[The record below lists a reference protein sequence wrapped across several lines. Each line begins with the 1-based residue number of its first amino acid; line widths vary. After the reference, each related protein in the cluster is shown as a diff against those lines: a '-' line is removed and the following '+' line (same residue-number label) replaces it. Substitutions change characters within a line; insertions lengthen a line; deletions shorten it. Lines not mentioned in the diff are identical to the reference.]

1 MRKIIIFLIVFSI
14 LFVGCSEPAQ
24 QQTVKKSE
32 GKNLMVENKSTST
45 TKYAEQLKSCVNSQN
60 KTQCYTFVAAKSK
73 DIGICDLLDTSGRFD
88 CYILVAMESND
99 VGICNILSDK
109 FYCYASMAWKSKNP
123 NICDNLDEKS
133 KNRCHEL
140 YDGFLKEE
148 KERNKLSEPKISESG
163 EADFLIYENH
173 GIKIK
178 YPSNWEIEELSF
190 GSQRGAKFWSHQQTI
205 SDTFSENLL
214 VVVNPLQQSMTLKE
228 FTDQNIEQIK
238 RVIPNVNILS
248 STDAT
253 LDNNQA
259 HKLVLTYSI
268 NQQNLKSLQI
278 WTLKDNK
285 SYVLTYVAEVG
296 EYDTFLET
304 AQEMINSFKI
314 V

>member
-1 MRKIIIFLIVFSI
+1 MRKILIFLIILSI
-14 LFVGCSEPAQ
+14 LLIGCSKPSQ
-24 QQTVKKSE
+24 QQIVKETSS
-32 GKNLMVENKSTST
+32 NLVVENKSTST

-60 KTQCYTFVAAKSK
+60 KTQCYALIAAKSK
-73 DIGICDLLDTSGRFD
+73 DTGICDLLDTGGRFD
-88 CYILVAMESND
+88 CYILVAMVSND
-99 VGICNILSDK
+99 IGICNRLSDK
-109 FYCYASMAWKSKNP
+109 YYCYASMAWKSKNP
-123 NICDNLDEKS
+123 NICDSLDEKS
-133 KNRCHEL
+133 KSRCHEL
-140 YDGFLKEE
+140 YDGFVKEE
-148 KERNKLSEPKISESG
+148 TEKNKVSEPKISESG
-163 EADFLIYENH
+163 KANLLIYENH
-173 GIKIK
+173 GVKIK

-190 GSQRGAKFWSHQQTI
+190 GSQRGAKFWSHHQSI

-214 VVVNPLQQSMTLKE
+214 VVVNPLQQAMTLKE

-238 RVIPNVNILS
+238 KVIPNVGILS
-248 STDAT
+248 SNDAT

-259 HKLVLTYSI
+259 HKLVLTYII
-268 NQQNLKSLQI
+268 NQQNLKSLQM